1 MYDVYIIG
9 KPNLFTF
16 NRSNS
21 LWCRAILVLYIR
33 RKWHR
38 QKKKKRFLLTLLAN
52 VLRIKVIRH
61 PDKKET
67 QLSVLRGQRSLQ
79 YGVFYIAVR

>member
-1 MYDVYIIG
+1 MCISLESLIYVLLTEVIPYGVEPYLFYIYDENGI
-9 KPNLFTF
+9 
-16 NRSNS
+16 
-21 LWCRAILVLYIR
+21 C
-33 RKWHR
+33 
-38 QKKKKRFLLTLLAN
+38 KKKGFLLTLLAN

-79 YGVFYIAVR
+79 YGIFYIAVR